1 MCVTSLCSNINVT
14 KKWLFLNIV
23 TSLCQKSK
31 FQPEIANSQNLCG
44 HKKKIKSPSFFSENF
59 TRESAPGKNFL
70 IFAPP
75 Y

>member
-1 MCVTSLCSNINVT
+1 MT
-14 KKWLFLNIV
+14 FFNIV

-59 TRESAPGKNFL
+59 TRESAPGKKFS

-75 Y
+75 YITRLIRFGDR